1 MATPEAKWK
10 NMRSVAGAA
19 ITLVALVEVVGT
31 LDGLARRWADFFCVS
46 LRVATETLPAISLAA
61 WRISAPYLL
70 CHLRVLEGLLQITAS
85 CWQLLL
91 TFARVA

>member
-10 NMRSVAGAA
+10 NTSSVAGT
-19 ITLVALVEVVGT
+19 TLALLALAGLVGM
-31 LDGLARRWADFFCVS
+31 LDGLARRWADFFCIS
-46 LRVATETLPAISLAA
+46 LRVAMEALPAIPLAA
-61 WRISAPYLL
+61 WQISVPYLL
-70 CHLRVLEGLLQITAS
+70 CHWRALEGLLQISAS